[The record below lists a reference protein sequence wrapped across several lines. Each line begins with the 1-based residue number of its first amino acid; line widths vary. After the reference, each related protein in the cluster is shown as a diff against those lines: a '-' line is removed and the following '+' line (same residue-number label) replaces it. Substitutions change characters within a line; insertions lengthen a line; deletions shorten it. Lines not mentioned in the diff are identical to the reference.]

1 MLNKVQLMGALG
13 RDPEIKSFQ
22 NGDPMALLNLAT
34 TERWK
39 DRNTGER
46 RERTEWHR
54 VVIYN
59 PGLVEVAK
67 RYLRKG
73 SRVYLEGQLQTRKWQ
88 NQRGDD
94 VYTTEVVLKVFGGE
108 LRLLDKR
115 EDGGGVRDG
124 GSVDPPISGSSAP
137 PPDLDDDVP
146 F

>member
-22 NGDPMALLNLAT
+22 NGDRVALISLAT

-39 DRNTGER
+39 DRASGER
-46 RERTEWHR
+46 REKTEWHR

-59 PGLVEVAK
+59 EALIDVAG

-73 SRVYLEGQLQTRKWQ
+73 SRVYLEGQLQTRKWK

-94 VYTTEVVLKVFGGE
+94 QYTTEVVLQGLGGVM
-108 LRLLDKR
+108 RLIDKR
-115 EDGGGVRDG
+115 EVGEGGARGDAG
-124 GSVDPPISGSSAP
+124 ADQPANDPPRT
-137 PPDLDDDVP
+137 DLDDDVP